1 MSEPTDKDQPRD
13 ASEDPRLPYEPP
25 AIVGEQTFET
35 LALSCGKGPDV
46 MVPACTIGGSVS

>member
-1 MSEPTDKDQPRD
+1 MSEPIDKNQQRD
-13 ASEDPRLPYEPP
+13 ANEDPRLPYEPP